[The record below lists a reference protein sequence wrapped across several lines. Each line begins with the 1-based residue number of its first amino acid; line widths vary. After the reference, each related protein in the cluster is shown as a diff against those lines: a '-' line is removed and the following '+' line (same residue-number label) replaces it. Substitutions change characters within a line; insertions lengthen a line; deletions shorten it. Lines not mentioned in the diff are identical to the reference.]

1 MTELNLTGGQILDIM
16 SALFDR
22 EDEAYE
28 NGDETL
34 ATYWA
39 NMAMQFAHLNEKLEE
54 RPGEKREA
62 TLVLV
67 DAQ

>member
-1 MTELNLTGGQILDIM
+1 MTELNLTHGQILDIM

-34 ATYWA
+34 AAYWT
-39 NMAMQFAHLNEKLEE
+39 NIAMQFAHLNEKLEE

-67 DAQ
+67 DA